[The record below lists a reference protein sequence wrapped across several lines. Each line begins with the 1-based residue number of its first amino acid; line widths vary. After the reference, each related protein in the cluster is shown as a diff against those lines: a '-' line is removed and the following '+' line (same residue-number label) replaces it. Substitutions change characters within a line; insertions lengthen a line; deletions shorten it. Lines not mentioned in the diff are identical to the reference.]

1 MSTLAPTPP
10 SHALPKYTVWL
21 ALIFVAVCVVG
32 GAYEAAFGPSD
43 AHPILAAVILFA
55 GAVLV
60 AAGLFAARRNSPW
73 LAVALVTL
81 GALVVGTIFFW
92 TIVMLIA
99 AIALIVLFVLNAR
112 RGSSAAAK
120 PAG

>member
-1 MSTLAPTPP
+1 MSTLAPTHPT
-10 SHALPKYTVWL
+10 HAMPVYTTVLAWL
-21 ALIFVAVCVVG
+21 FVAVCVVG

-43 AHPILAAVILFA
+43 THPILAAVILFA

-92 TIVMLIA
+92 TIVMLVA
-99 AIALIVLFVLNAR
+99 AIALIVLFVLSAR
-112 RGSSAAAK
+112 RGSSAVAK

>member
-92 TIVMLIA
+92 TIVMLVA
-99 AIALIVLFVLNAR
+99 AIALIVLFVLSAR